1 MYRRRNSPRP
11 TAIQPSPAKMRLL
24 LAVAACVVWTAGAL
38 QAALPGGMAA
48 YYKLNAASGLTAVD
62 ETGKHNGTLTGSLA
76 WVQGVDGNAL
86 QFKGGNGSPFVNC
99 GAWQTDAPAGL
110 SMALWVKWAGNNSLY
125 QGLMGQRDGTMYW
138 WIEIANDGSQL
149 RFKTNTTPQSNLY
162 LSTPHLTQNE
172 WVHVAFSHDAP
183 AKKGTIYLNS
193 VEKLS
198 GAWTLPSGTFSNLRV
213 GLGVVNVADGLGT
226 FNGVIDEAMLFQVPL
241 SADDVKT
248 AMRGYSDPV
257 AVGASPAN
265 GQTDVPRDVTLSWT
279 PAATAVAHDVYFG
292 VRANDVESADRTNL
306 MGVLAGQAQDANS
319 FEPVGALEFGKTY
332 YWRIDEVNGP
342 PNTKVFKGQVWSFT
356 VEPYAY
362 PIKGVTATA
371 SSSQTGM
378 GPEKTIDGSG
388 LTADQHGTE
397 ATTMWLSSGAQP
409 NWIQYQFDR
418 AYKLHELWVWN
429 SNQLIESFFG
439 LGAKKVTIEYST
451 DGTTW
456 TKLENV
462 PEFAKAPGTAA
473 YAPNTTVNLGGVTAQ
488 YVKLTID
495 STWGGMG
502 AAGLSE
508 VRFFYVPVQARWP
521 QPVTAATGIGLET
534 DLSWRPGREAA
545 SHKVYFGTDPN
556 AVANGTVPA
565 RTVADPS
572 GTAEAL
578 NFGTTYYWRVDEV
591 NAVTYPGDVWSFTTK
606 EYAVV
611 EDFESYN
618 DKDNRI
624 YDTWIDGMTN
634 GNSGSVVGHLEAPF
648 AEQTILHGGWQ
659 SMPLEYNNVN
669 TPFYSE
675 AERTFDTLQDWTA
688 NGADSLSLWVRGF
701 PAPYVEEAGVIT
713 MSGSGH
719 DIWDNADDFRFAY
732 KSLTGNGS
740 IVVKVES
747 LTNTNAW
754 AKAGLMIRQSLDADS
769 KSVYAIVSYSS
780 GMSMGWRSLAAG
792 TCGSATQTG
801 VAAPQWVKL
810 TRTGDAF
817 TAQYSADG
825 KTWLDLKNADGTI
838 ATTTVT
844 LTGSVYVGLCVTSH
858 NAAATTVAVMSGAAT
873 TGNVTGPW
881 QVAAIGDDPETAN
894 SPADLYV
901 TVEDSA
907 GKTATATN
915 SKVVTSA
922 SWTQWKIPLNSFPGV
937 NMSKVKKLYIG
948 VGNRA
953 NPTKGGAGMLYIDD
967 ILAGHPVK

>member
-1 MYRRRNSPRP
+1 
-11 TAIQPSPAKMRLL
+11 
-24 LAVAACVVWTAGAL
+24 
-38 QAALPGGMAA
+38 MAA

-62 ETGKHNGTLTGSLA
+62 ETGKHNGTLTGQLA

-99 GAWQTDAPAGL
+99 GAWQTDGPAGL

-125 QGLMGQRDGTMYW
+125 QGLMSQRDGTMYW

-183 AKKGTIYLNS
+183 AKKGTIYLNG
-193 VEKLS
+193 EQKLT
-198 GAWTLPSGTFSNLRV
+198 GAWTLPTGTFSNLRV

-241 SADDVKT
+241 SADEVKT
-248 AMRGYSDPV
+248 SMRGYSDPV

-279 PAATAVAHDVYFG
+279 PAATAAAHDVYFG
-292 VRANDVESADRTNL
+292 ANANDVGAADRVNPL
-306 MGVLAGQAQDANS
+306 GVLAGQAQDANS
-319 FEPVGALEFGKTY
+319 FEPADALEFGTTY

-362 PIKGVTATA
+362 PIQGITATA

-388 LTADQHGTE
+388 LAADRHGTE
-397 ATTMWLSSGAQP
+397 ATTMWLSTGVPP

-429 SNQLIESFFG
+429 SNQLIEGFFG
-439 LGAKKVTIEYST
+439 LGVKKVTIEYST
-451 DGTTW
+451 DAVTW
-456 TKLENV
+456 TKLENM
-462 PEFAKAPGTAA
+462 PEFAKAPGMAA

-502 AAGLSE
+502 PAGLSE
-508 VRFFYVPVQARWP
+508 VRFFYVPVQARAP
-521 QPVTAATGIGLET
+521 QPATAATGVGLET
-534 DLSWRPGREAA
+534 GLSWRPGREAA

-556 AVANGTVPA
+556 AVAK
-565 RTVADPS
+565 
-572 GTAEAL
+572 GTAPAKTAADHSYRPEAL

-591 NAVTYPGDVWSFTTK
+591 NAVTYPGDVWSFTTQ

-611 EDFESYN
+611 DDFESYN
-618 DKDNRI
+618 DDDNRI

-634 GNSGSVVGHLEAPF
+634 GNSGSVVGYLEAPF
-648 AEQTILHGGWQ
+648 AEQTILHGGRQ
-659 SMPLEYNNVN
+659 SMPLEYNNIN
-669 TPFYSE
+669 APFYSE
-675 AERTFDTLQDWTA
+675 ASRTFNTLQDWTA
-688 NGADSLSLWVRGF
+688 NGTDGLSLWVRGF
-701 PAPYVEEAGVIT
+701 PAPYVEEAGVVT
-713 MSGSGH
+713 MSGAGH

-732 KSLTGNGS
+732 QSLTGNGS

-747 LTNTNAW
+747 LVNTNAW
-754 AKAGLMIRQSLDADS
+754 AKAGVMIRQSLDADS

-780 GMSMGWRSLAAG
+780 GVSLGWRSLAAG
-792 TCGSATQTG
+792 TCGSVTQTG

-838 ATTTVT
+838 ASTTVT
-844 LTGSVYVGLCVTSH
+844 MTGSVYLGLCVTSH

-901 TVEDSA
+901 TVQDNA

-915 SKVVTSA
+915 SQVVTSPV
-922 SWTQWKIPLNSFPGV
+922 WTQWKIPLNSFPGV
-937 NMSKVKKLYIG
+937 SMSKVKKLYLG

-953 NPTKGGAGMLYIDD
+953 NPAKGGTGMLYLDD